1 MDLIY
6 EWHHDVCV
14 LLLLFLAR
22 ITTYIA
28 NLEIAF
34 LLPKTYN
41 VRLDFF
47 DRSLLEVL
55 EDVIRWQRT
64 QKQLYS

>member
-6 EWHHDVCV
+6 EWHHDACV
-14 LLLLFLAR
+14 LLFFLAM
-22 ITTYIA
+22 ILTYIV

-34 LLPKTYN
+34 FLPMIHK

-47 DRSLLEVL
+47 DRSLLQVL
-55 EDVIRWQRT
+55 EDVSR
-64 QKQLYS
+64 

>member
-1 MDLIY
+1 MILI
-6 EWHHDVCV
+6 
-14 LLLLFLAR
+14 
-22 ITTYIA
+22 YIA

-34 LLPKTYN
+34 LLPMIYN

-55 EDVIRWQRT
+55 EDVSRCQRI
-64 QKQLYS
+64 QKWLYS

>member
-1 MDLIY
+1 MNGIMMLCIVILFY
-6 EWHHDVCV
+6 F
-14 LLLLFLAR
+14 FLAV
-22 ITTYIA
+22 ILTYIV

-34 LLPKTYN
+34 LL

-55 EDVIRWQRT
+55 EDVSRWERT
-64 QKQLYS
+64 QKWLYS

>member
-1 MDLIY
+1 MILI
-6 EWHHDVCV
+6 
-14 LLLLFLAR
+14 
-22 ITTYIA
+22 YIA

-34 LLPKTYN
+34 LLPMIYN

-55 EDVIRWQRT
+55 EDVSRCQRT
-64 QKQLYS
+64 QKWLYS

>member
-1 MDLIY
+1 MILI
-6 EWHHDVCV
+6 
-14 LLLLFLAR
+14 
-22 ITTYIA
+22 YIA

-34 LLPKTYN
+34 LLPIIYN

-55 EDVIRWQRT
+55 EDVSRCQRT
-64 QKQLYS
+64 QKWLYS

>member
-1 MDLIY
+1 MILI
-6 EWHHDVCV
+6 
-14 LLLLFLAR
+14 
-22 ITTYIA
+22 YIA

-34 LLPKTYN
+34 LLPMIYN

-55 EDVIRWQRT
+55 DDVSRCQRT
-64 QKQLYS
+64 QKWLYS

>member
-1 MDLIY
+1 MILI
-6 EWHHDVCV
+6 
-14 LLLLFLAR
+14 
-22 ITTYIA
+22 YIA

-34 LLPKTYN
+34 LLPMIYN

-55 EDVIRWQRT
+55 EDVREHRSGYI
-64 QKQLYS
+64 LDILFGF